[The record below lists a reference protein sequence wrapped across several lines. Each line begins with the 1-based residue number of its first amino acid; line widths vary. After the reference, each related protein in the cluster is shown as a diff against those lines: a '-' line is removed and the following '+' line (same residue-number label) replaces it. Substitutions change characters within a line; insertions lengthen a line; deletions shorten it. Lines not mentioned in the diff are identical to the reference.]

1 MSRITLIMLLIIVV
15 TFSLTT
21 PSHAWFI
28 YHKPAFKGK
37 VIDSETKLPIKEAV
51 VMVVYR
57 KTLVAGF
64 EPITSVF
71 DIREALTDDEG
82 LFNIPSYTTV
92 INPLSVSADVKIIIY
107 KPGYGQYFPK
117 NLSAGTGLSSDLRER
132 FFSEDFGEEKK
143 IKHLTGSV
151 REGTGPHQIWSNV
164 IFGIAELPKLKT
176 IEERKHVNTSPV
188 GDSEFWDKQK
198 LFIKAIRD
206 EWQYLYGKDPG
217 NLYLIKEKQK

>member
-1 MSRITLIMLLIIVV
+1 MSKIYLVLFFVIIV
-15 TFSLTT
+15 TFSQSTS
-21 PSHAWFI
+21 SHAWLI

-37 VIDSETKLPIKEAV
+37 VIDAETKLPIKGAV
-51 VMVVYR
+51 AVIVYR

-107 KPGYGQYFPK
+107 KPGYGEYHPV
-117 NLSAGTGLSSDLRER
+117 NISAGMGFDLDQRER
-132 FFSEDFGEEKK
+132 FFSEDFGKERGLILNSNIASKPRKK
-143 IKHLTGSV
+143 YMVT
-151 REGTGPHQIWSNV
+151 
-164 IFGIAELPKLKT
+164 FGVAELPKLKT
-176 IEERKHVNTSPV
+176 REERIRFNTSPV
-188 GDSEFWDKQK
+188 GDSELWDKQK

-206 EWQYLYGKDPG
+206 EWQYLYNEDPG